1 MYIYSQVKKG
11 TFPTIENLQKASES
25 ADITNGLQADSRP
38 LYYVLQKI
46 ANNAPRVSGIMTT
59 RKTAVTSYDWRLK
72 AYEQSNEQKA
82 KDKYLSVKK
91 IINSII
97 NNHIEFNVFGQ
108 YLSEIIYDAN
118 NTINP
123 FSLKKYDLTDFQK
136 IADNKLRLYNNDDG
150 TFKDIEIVPNQTQ
163 YLFATDGRIEHGG
176 DFSSIAKHAIYLN
189 DILSEWNLIVKRV
202 KGIAIGSVDS
212 AKMATD
218 ISVLDLDYQKIVS
231 ELETA
236 LNGIGDATKALQ
248 TLNSVDIKLSS
259 LVDSSAVASLV
270 PYKESLVAD
279 IAIALLGQSNTTE
292 LPNNG
297 GSRAALQVLNLI
309 RQDIIFSDINNIKK
323 VINEFLRI
331 EWQLTNGNDL
341 VPYEFEFIFD
351 DVTDSEM
358 ESRKLQYIV
367 GSGIS
372 FKVKS
377 SELYEKLNY
386 TMPEGT
392 EEYLDLKVNNQIV
405 M

>member
-136 IADNKLRLYNNDDG
+136 MADNKLRLYNNDDG

-212 AKMATD
+212 AISALDNMAN
-218 ISVLDLDYQKIVS
+218 DLKD
-231 ELETA
+231 A
-236 LNGIGDATKALQ
+236 PNGYAEGLAAK
-248 TLNSVDIKLSS
+248 
-259 LVDSSAVASLV
+259 
-270 PYKESLVAD
+270 VAD
-279 IAIALLGQSNTTE
+279 GAGYPTDASRSQARYEGRIPLLSAK
-292 LPNNG
+292 LKKF
-297 GSRAALQVLNLI
+297 I
-309 RQDIIFSDINNIKK
+309 RDPGEGNFSDSDQKNLLMMMPSENDSVVAKK
-323 VINEFLRI
+323 
-331 EWQLTNGNDL
+331 
-341 VPYEFEFIFD
+341 
-351 DVTDSEM
+351 
-358 ESRKLQYIV
+358 
-367 GSGIS
+367 
-372 FKVKS
+372 
-377 SELYEKLNY
+377 EKLMAVREELKRLKQEKSGTAPGKKGFKY
-386 TMPEGT
+386 LGT
-392 EEYLDLKVNNQIV
+392 E
-405 M
+405 

>member
-25 ADITNGLQADSRP
+25 ADITNGVQTDSRP

-59 RKTAVTSYDWRLK
+59 RKTAVTSYDWKLK
-72 AYEQSNEQKA
+72 PIDSKDEQKSIEKTIA
-82 KDKYLSVKK
+82 LKK
-91 IINSII
+91 NINSII
-97 NNHIEFNVFGQ
+97 NSHTDINVFGQ
-108 YLSEIIYDAN
+108 YLSEIIYDVN
-118 NTINP
+118 STNP
-123 FSLKKYDLTDFQK
+123 FTIKKFALTDFQK
-136 IADNKLRLYNNDDG
+136 ISDNKVRIYSEDST
-150 TFKDIEIVPNQTQ
+150 TFSDTEIIPNQTK
-163 YLFATDGRIEHGG
+163 YLFATDGRLEYGG
-176 DFSSIAKHAIYLN
+176 EFASIAKHAIYLN

-202 KGIAIGSVDS
+202 KGIAIGSID
-212 AKMATD
+212 ADKMDNNIGA
-218 ISVLDLDYQKIVS
+218 LQLDYKQVVAD
-231 ELETA
+231 LESA
-236 LNGIGDATKALQ
+236 LNGIGDTTKALQ

-323 VINEFLRI
+323 IVNDFLRI

-341 VPYEFEFIFD
+341 VPYEFDFVFD

-377 SELYEKLNY
+377 TELYEKLNY
-386 TMPEGT
+386 TMPDGT
-392 EEYLDLKVNNQIV
+392 PEFLDLKVNNQIV